1 MEAGGRRGPIIAL
14 GERKSTDQ
22 MKHKQTD
29 ELEGRRSRGDKIL
42 SRSVLL
48 EENMA
53 KPSCIVL
60 VFLVLLGTHVPAQQF
75 PPGFVDPAPILAAAA
90 REIGEANFKCVTFSG
105 TGYSAAVGQTFE
117 HAVNVDWPRIDQMA
131 NYTRTINWETG
142 TSKETFDRK
151 PGLNPA
157 SWKYG
162 LGWVEGTPT
171 QKNLRQTHI
180 TNGKYSWSIDGA
192 GPPVAAPPE
201 DAERYQLDLWMNPPG
216 FIKAA
221 RLPGANPRA
230 FWRWEQIEK
239 GRDGNVVAPEKMYV
253 VAITVLG
260 KYRMD
265 ATINAQN
272 QIQRIKTTVA
282 ENALGDFNIEHE
294 STDQQSFGA
303 FKWPTVWH
311 SHQGWDDNWQF
322 YLKTTGHNA
331 YGGRFPNVQP
341 NACGD
346 PVPVPESVRLA
357 QFAMTVSVE
366 RLGNGIYM
374 LGGGPANSYMVEFDN
389 FVAVFEAPG
398 SEERSLA
405 VIEEIVKL
413 APNKPIRWLISSH
426 PHFDHIGGIRT
437 YNHIGATVITHMKN
451 LDFMNRDVLTY
462 TPRTVKPD
470 IMSLWPPTEVAEGYN
485 YEAIQENFVITD
497 NRRILHVYYVQP
509 LRHVEG
515 MLMAY
520 LPAERIAF
528 EADLFNTH
536 EPQAGPPTPAM
547 VSFWNQVRRMK
558 LDVTTIAP
566 VHGRPVPWTDLE
578 KAMGPAANLCETVGA
593 GGSVAWAPCK

>member
-1 MEAGGRRGPIIAL
+1 MA
-14 GERKSTDQ
+14 
-22 MKHKQTD
+22 KQT
-29 ELEGRRSRGDKIL
+29 
-42 SRSVLL
+42 
-48 EENMA
+48 
-53 KPSCIVL
+53 CIVL
-60 VFLVLLGTHVPAQQF
+60 AFLVLLGIHIPAQQF
-75 PPGFVDPAPILAAAA
+75 PPGFVDPAPLLAAAA
-90 REIGEANFKCVTFSG
+90 TEIGEANFKCVTFSG

-142 TSKETFDRK
+142 TSRETFDRK

-162 LGWVEGTPT
+162 LGWVEGTAT

-180 TNGKYSWSIDGA
+180 TNGKYSWSIDGD

-221 RLPGANPRA
+221 RMPGANPRA

-265 ATINAQN
+265 ATINSQN
-272 QIQRIKTTVA
+272 QIQRIKTTVS

-294 STDQQSFGA
+294 STDQQSFGG

-346 PVPVPESVRLA
+346 PVPVPESVRQA
-357 QFAMTVSVE
+357 QFPITVTVE
-366 RLGNGIYM
+366 RLGNGIYL

-437 YNHIGATVITHMKN
+437 YNHIGATVVMHMKN

-497 NRRILHVYYVQP
+497 NRRILRVYYVQP

-520 LPAERIAF
+520 LPTEHIAF

-536 EPQAGPPTPAM
+536 EPHTGPPTPAM
-547 VSFWNQVRRMK
+547 ISFWNQLKRMK

-566 VHGRPVPWTDLE
+566 VHGRPVPFADLE
-578 KAMGPAANLCETVGA
+578 KAMGPAANLCQTVGA
-593 GGSVAWAPCK
+593 GGSVAWTPCK

>member
-22 MKHKQTD
+22 MKHNQTD

-201 DAERYQLDLWMNPPG
+201 DAERYQLDVWMNPPG

-357 QFAMTVSVE
+357 QFPVTVSVE